1 MEKKILYFFFIVIV
15 ILSMYYF
22 DYNSNNI
29 QYMMKMGDDGRPIE
43 VIYDEKTVS
52 ENFAF
57 GIYNSQNL
65 TDGMQRSQYLNPGS
79 NFSGWLRI
87 TNAMYDSNQYMVF
100 ALVDYKQ
107 QRFFFNNQT
116 DKLHLVNLSKFEDN
130 LYYFQINNISEGF
143 HDVAIILVLTPY
155 EHSLNEDYR
164 FSTDMGR
171 MGDRRLN
178 LFVGDV
184 NDTNDTRIGYVEC
197 DVSCQSSYV
206 LNGLLVN
213 KEPCSPKAWLSDDVV
228 AGDELDYFVNV
239 GNDDEPLRTFA
250 LMAFLDYKQIPF
262 NLNSDELT
270 IFGKLRHGEKISYH
284 ANLTLPD
291 EEGVHELMI
300 VWILDPYEKMETSP
314 GVRAKINTRV
324 EPSIRIGLNVSLPM
338 TAVS

>member
-1 MEKKILYFFFIVIV
+1 MKKYFFYFVFFIFIV
-15 ILSMYYF
+15 ILSMYYL
-22 DYNSNNI
+22 DSNSNYI
-29 QYMMKMGDDGRPIE
+29 QYMMKMGDDSRPIE

-52 ENFAF
+52 ENFGF
-57 GIYNSQNL
+57 GIYNSPNL

-79 NFSGWLRI
+79 NFSGWLSI
-87 TNAMYDSNQYMVF
+87 ANAMYDSNQYMVF
-100 ALVDYKQ
+100 ALLDYKQ

-116 DKLHLVNLSKFEDN
+116 DKLHLVNLSKFEEKF
-130 LYYFQINNISEGF
+130 YYFQINNISEGF
-143 HDVAIILVLTPY
+143 HDIAIILVLTSY
-155 EHSLNEDYR
+155 EHSLNKDYR
-164 FSTDMGR
+164 YSTDMGR

-184 NDTNDTRIGYVEC
+184 NDTNDTRIRYTEC

-213 KEPCSPKAWLSDDVV
+213 KEPCSPKAWFFDDVV

-239 GNDDEPLRTFA
+239 GNDDETLRTFA
-250 LMAFLDYKQIPF
+250 LMVFLDYKQIPL
-262 NLNSDELT
+262 NLNSDEKLT
-270 IFGKLRHGEKISYH
+270 IFGKLRQGEKISYH

-324 EPSIRIGLNVSLPM
+324 EPSIRIGLNVS
-338 TAVS
+338 